1 MTSGVNVS
9 NPVLSKCNDKALRFF
24 RVGSGS
30 NRKLRVGIN
39 LFVKELV
46 MGSSGES
53 LWRCSSKE

>member
-1 MTSGVNVS
+1 MS
-9 NPVLSKCNDKALRFF
+9 NPALSKCNDKALRFF

-30 NRKLRVGIN
+30 NRTLRVGIN